1 MPRPKG
7 IKNRTS
13 VCMKANKVYP
23 VRLDMD
29 LYEYVQTK
37 PNKNEYFNDV
47 VRRDYEEYLIIK
59 KGMEELE

>member
-1 MPRPKG
+1 
-7 IKNRTS
+7 
-13 VCMKANKVYP
+13 MKANKVYP

-47 VRRDYEEYLIIK
+47 VRRDYEEYLRIK